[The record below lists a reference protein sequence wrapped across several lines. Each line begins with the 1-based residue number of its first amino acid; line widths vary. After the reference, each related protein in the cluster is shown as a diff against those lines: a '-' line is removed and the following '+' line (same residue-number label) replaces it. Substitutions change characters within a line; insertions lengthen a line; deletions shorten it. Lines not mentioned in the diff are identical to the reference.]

1 MVMQSVVRLQNDRA
15 SFPMSLT
22 GSLLATGLAVCLLCQ
37 GPLHSNSW
45 AGAAAVTL
53 IYVSMAA
60 VVHGLAIVVL
70 RNVFRDHIQ
79 VNLSR
84 LLWAIWIPVAW
95 LPLLGVLTV
104 ESSAWVLAVMP
115 MLGLA
120 ATVLLTQERHV
131 ADETEIEHKPAE
143 LFLPLDTT
151 PLFSMLAPAL
161 GTALFLHTGVAAAG
175 AGLFWLAAL
184 LFTLSCIVPAW
195 RALAHTRHLA
205 RPWTAA
211 ITSGLVLLCTWI
223 ALLPVFF
230 VTHAGFA
237 LSTRNHHG
245 SASMGP
251 RLGSTAAGYS
261 GVILLPPALKH
272 QTHIETP
279 QSLVHA
285 TGVAKQPDKIL
296 FDGQYWYFQDPDDHP
311 RVDAHVVRGDPLKA
325 NVHSTDRF
333 RLLMEAH
340 QALPTPIE
348 LQDTSALKV
357 QMVNAETERGT
368 IAVEI
373 LLKDRS
379 SMTQA
384 TSLGVSVLQSS
395 TAPTI
400 DARRAPVTETL
411 TFKIPDRLKK
421 KRFDEI
427 TVRIRPDVLHEVK
440 GSAVSVQ
447 SFTLER

>member
-1 MVMQSVVRLQNDRA
+1 MQSVVRLQNDRT
-15 SFPMSLT
+15 SFPMSFA
-22 GSLLATGLAVCLLCQ
+22 GSLVATGLAVCFLCQ
-37 GPLHSNSW
+37 GPLRSNSW
-45 AGAAAVTL
+45 VGAAAITL

-60 VVHGLAIVVL
+60 VVHGLAIVAL
-70 RNVFRDHIQ
+70 RGVFREHIH

-95 LPLLGVLTV
+95 LPLLGILTV

-120 ATVLLTQERHV
+120 ATVLLTQERV
-131 ADETEIEHKPAE
+131 TVEDSNADHTPAE
-143 LFLPLDTT
+143 LFAPLDTT
-151 PLFSMLAPAL
+151 PLLSMLAPAL
-161 GTALFLHTGVAAAG
+161 ATAFFLHAGVAAAG
-175 AGLFWLAAL
+175 AGSTWLAGL
-184 LFTLSCIVPAW
+184 LLTLSCIVPAW
-195 RALAHTRHLA
+195 RALAHTRNLA

-211 ITSGLVLLCTWI
+211 ITSGMVLLCTWI

-237 LSTRNHHG
+237 LSSHNHNG
-245 SASMGP
+245 SAMGP

-261 GVILLPPALKH
+261 GIILLPPAPKH
-272 QTHIETP
+272 QTHIEIP
-279 QSLVHA
+279 ASLIHSA
-285 TGVAKQPDKIL
+285 GIPKQPDVIP
-296 FDGQYWYFQDPDDHP
+296 FDGQYWYFQDPDDRP
-311 RVDAHVVRGDPLKA
+311 RPDAHVVRGDPTKA
-325 NVHSTDRF
+325 RIHSTDRL

-340 QALPTPIE
+340 QTLSTPIA
-348 LQDTSALKV
+348 LQDSSVLKV
-357 QMVNAETERGT
+357 RMVNAETERGT

-373 LLKDRS
+373 LLKDPSERWP
-379 SMTQA
+379 
-384 TSLGVSVLQSS
+384 TSLGVLVLQSS

-400 DARRAPVTETL
+400 DAKRAPVAETL
-411 TFKIPDRLKK
+411 NFKIPDRLKQ